1 MVNDITVLNFIKD
14 HSILEMYAGKTNSF
28 IFRQPE
34 VQVKYP
40 NIQY

>member
-34 VQVKYP
+34 DQVKYP